1 MTEMDGVMASDL
13 TARPRRQRQGSL
25 VVVVASL
32 VGVAGFL
39 YPFLL
44 PAIKRTDNNGSHASD
59 APILLAAITGLCVLA
74 VLVELSASGPAA
86 TARSKT
92 VALLGV
98 LVATD
103 AALRLAPSFVGATP
117 IFLLIVLVG
126 YVYGPAFG
134 FQMGA
139 MTLLV
144 SAFLTGGIG
153 PWLPYEMLGAGWV
166 GLTAGWLPEI
176 ANPRRRLLVLAGF
189 SAVWGLLYGAILD
202 LWFWPFLAPGLD
214 VSTGITWAPGLSPAA
229 AFAHFARFYLIT
241 SLPHDLFRAGGNVVL
256 MLVLGEPLLR
266 VLLRF
271 RRRFSWEPWEEMAP
285 APAAE
290 PAPPG
295 LSPSPTS

>member
-1 MTEMDGVMASDL
+1 MAMTA
-13 TARPRRQRQGSL
+13 TTQPRRLRQGSL
-25 VVVVASL
+25 VVLVASL
-32 VGVAGFL
+32 IGVAGFL

-74 VLVELSASGPAA
+74 VLVELSAGGPAA

-117 IFLLIVLVG
+117 IFLLIVLTG

-139 MTLLV
+139 MTLV
-144 SAFLTGGIG
+144 ISAFVTGGIG

-166 GLTAGWLPEI
+166 GMTAGWLPEI
-176 ANPRRRLLVLAGF
+176 AEPRRRLIVLAGF
-189 SAVWGLLYGAILD
+189 SALWGLIYGAILD

-214 VSTGITWAPGLSPAA
+214 VATGITWSPGLSPAA
-229 AFAHFARFYLIT
+229 ALAHFGRFYLVT
-241 SLPHDLFRAGGNVVL
+241 SLPHDLFRATGNAVL
-256 MLVLGEPLLR
+256 ILVLGEPILR

-271 RRRFSWEPWEEMAP
+271 RRRFSWEPWEAM
-285 APAAE
+285 E
-290 PAPPG
+290 PPVPTEATPPG
-295 LSPSPTS
+295 LAPSPTS